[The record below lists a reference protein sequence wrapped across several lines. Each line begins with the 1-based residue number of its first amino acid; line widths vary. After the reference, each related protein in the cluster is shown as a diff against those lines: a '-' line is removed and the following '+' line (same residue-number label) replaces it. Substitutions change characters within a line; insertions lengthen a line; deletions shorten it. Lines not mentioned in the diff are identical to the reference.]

1 MSDVNQKLGLPD
13 YLCEEQI
20 PFVQL
25 LNEREREILIANSSL
40 VRFNKKDIIFRQNT
54 RTSHIMIT
62 ISGLVK
68 IYKEGSG
75 QRRIILKLGLPG
87 NFIGLLSVLG
97 DAIHQYSAS
106 AVEVSDICFIDLIAF
121 RNIIIGN
128 GKYGLKLL
136 SVISQEGLFIFKRLM
151 SQTQKQ
157 LPGRIADVLLYFSND
172 VYNSTKFTL
181 PLTRRELAEL
191 AGTTKE
197 SFIRTLTEFK
207 NDKIIKLNGP
217 EVEIVSRDI
226 INTLSEFG

>member
-1 MSDVNQKLGLPD
+1 MNQKISFPIH
-13 YLCEEQI
+13 LCEEQI
-20 PFVQL
+20 PYVQL
-25 LNEREREILIANSSL
+25 LNISEREVLIENSSI

-54 RTSHIMIT
+54 RTSHIMIS

-75 QRRIILKLGLPG
+75 QKQIILKLALPG
-87 NFIGLLSVLG
+87 NFIGMLSVLG
-97 DAIHQYSAS
+97 DQIHQYSAS
-106 AVEVSDICFIDLIAF
+106 AIELSDICFIDINAF
-121 RNIIIGN
+121 RNIIMEN

-136 SVISQEGLFIFKRLM
+136 SLISQEGLFIFKRLI
-151 SQTQKQ
+151 SQTHKQ
-157 LPGRIADVLLYFSND
+157 LPGRIADVLLYLSNE
-172 VYNSTKFTL
+172 VYNSSRFTL

-207 NDKIIKLNGP
+207 NDKIIKLNGS
-217 EVEIVSRDI
+217 EVEIVSQDI